1 MGEPDKPDRSHKSR
15 RSFRQVQEAVVIRE
29 ILRRS
34 DIRLNK
40 SYGQHFL
47 SDKNILNKIADA
59 ASLMKDD
66 IVLEI
71 GTGIGT
77 LTKPLASK
85 AGFVVTVEVDQKL
98 IPPAKDSLKEFN
110 NIDIINEDIMKC
122 NIPEIMDKHS
132 GFKHRKVV
140 ANVPYYIT
148 TPLISL
154 LIASAAK
161 FETIVM
167 TIQKEV
173 AQRIVSKP
181 GNKRYG
187 SLTVYV
193 NYYTR
198 PEIVFNIPASAFT
211 PPPEVDSAVIKLEV
225 LDKPSV
231 KVKDEKLFFRVVR
244 AAFSQRRKMLKNA
257 LQAAKIE
264 WPADTDID
272 GKRRGETLSI
282 EEFAK
287 LADQISS

>member
-1 MGEPDKPDRSHKSR
+1 
-15 RSFRQVQEAVVIRE
+15 VIRN
-29 ILRRS
+29 ILRKF
-34 DIRLNK
+34 DVRLNRNL
-40 SYGQHFL
+40 GQHFL
-47 SDKNILNKIADA
+47 TDKNILNKIVDA
-59 ASLMKDD
+59 ATLSKNDL
-66 IVLEI
+66 VLEV

-85 AGFVVTVEVDQKL
+85 AGFVVTVEVDKKM
-98 IPPAKDSLKEFN
+98 IPLAKDSLKEFD

-122 NIPEIMDKHS
+122 NVPEMMDKHP

-154 LIASAAK
+154 LIGSKTK
-161 FETIVM
+161 FETIVI

-173 AQRIVSKP
+173 AERIVSKP

-187 SLTVYV
+187 SLTIFV
-193 NYYTR
+193 NYYTK
-198 PEIVFNIPASAFT
+198 PEIVFNIPSSAFV
-211 PPPEVDSAVIKLEV
+211 PPPEVGSAVIRLDV

-231 KVKDEKLFFRVVR
+231 KVKDEKLFFRIVR
-244 AAFSQRRKMLKNA
+244 AAFNQRRKMLKNA
-257 LQAAKIE
+257 LEAAKID
-264 WPADTDID
+264 WPAGTDID

-287 LADQISS
+287 LANLICPH

>member
-1 MGEPDKPDRSHKSR
+1 M
-15 RSFRQVQEAVVIRE
+15 IRE
-29 ILRRS
+29 TLRRS
-34 DIRLNK
+34 DIRPNK

-59 ASLMKDD
+59 ATLSKED
-66 IVLEI
+66 IVLEV

-98 IPPAKDSLKEFN
+98 IPSAKDSLKEFN
-110 NIDIINEDIMKC
+110 NIEIVNEDIMKC
-122 NIPEIMDKHS
+122 NIPEIMDRHPDL
-132 GFKHRKVV
+132 KHRKVV

-154 LIASAAK
+154 FISSKAK

-187 SLTVYV
+187 SLTVFV

-198 PEIVFNIPASAFT
+198 PEIVFNIPASAFV
-211 PPPEVDSAVIKLEV
+211 PPPEVDSSVIRLEI

-231 KVKDEKLFFRVVR
+231 IVKDEKLFFRVVR
-244 AAFSQRRKMLKNA
+244 AAFNQRRKMLKNA
-257 LQAAKIE
+257 LEAAHIN

-287 LADQISS
+287 LADLIAS

>member
-1 MGEPDKPDRSHKSR
+1 M
-15 RSFRQVQEAVVIRE
+15 IRE
-29 ILRRS
+29 ILRKS
-34 DIRLNK
+34 DIRPNK
-40 SYGQHFL
+40 SFGQHFL

-59 ASLMKDD
+59 AVITKDD
-66 IVLEI
+66 IVLEV

-77 LTKPLASK
+77 LTRPLASK
-85 AGFVVTVEVDQKL
+85 AGFVVTVEVDKKL
-98 IPPAKDSLKEFN
+98 ISPAKESLKGFK
-110 NIDIINEDIMKC
+110 NIDIINDDIMKC
-122 NIPEIMDKHS
+122 NIPKIMDEHP

-154 LIASAAK
+154 LIGSKAK
-161 FETIVM
+161 FETIVI

-173 AQRIVSKP
+173 AERIISKP

-187 SLTVYV
+187 SLTVFV

-198 PEIVFNIPASAFT
+198 PEIVFDIPASAFV
-211 PPPEVDSAVIKLEV
+211 PPPEVDSAVIRLTV

-231 KVKDEKLFFRVVR
+231 KVKDEKLFFRIVR
-244 AAFSQRRKMLKNA
+244 AAFNQRRKMLKNA
-257 LQAAKIE
+257 LEAAKID
-264 WPADTDID
+264 WPAGTDID

-287 LADQISS
+287 LANLF